1 MFAWYLKTVSR
12 GLETLPIQI
21 DGKELLS
28 PRDTYSPILVSRIL
42 MWSWEIPGPG
52 IDYSQGAKR
61 AVQSDTTLGIAD
73 VTGVLL

>member
-1 MFAWYLKTVSR
+1 MFAWYLKTVSW
-12 GLETLPIQI
+12 GLETLPLQI

-28 PRDTYSPILVSRIL
+28 PGYTYSPILVSRIL

-52 IDYSQGAKR
+52 IDSSRGAKR